1 MTPMR
6 TDLWISFGV
15 RALVPTLLV
24 PTLLVPSKPLLATA
38 QQDVVIVRSDRTPVR
53 VKAYRPWQARCR
65 GAVVVSPGAGGSEQG
80 YAYLGQGL
88 SELGWLTVVVG
99 HNERDRQAIRGSWQ
113 GGHLSEALARLI
125 ADPSAQA
132 SRLADL
138 AVVRRWAQQHCG
150 ASKSVLIGHSMGAA
164 AAMIEAGARNNLGI
178 RGTTAFSAYVALSPQ
193 GSGSIFPVN
202 AWSDLRRPFL
212 VLTGT
217 RDAGLGGASWR
228 TRLEPFGSM
237 PPGCKWLAVIDW
249 ASHLH
254 FAGRGNSLR
263 VQRLTLATITGFL
276 ESVERGDCR
285 PTRRDPA
292 VRLQV
297 K

>member
-1 MTPMR
+1 MR

-113 GGHLSEALARLI
+113 GGI
-125 ADPSAQA
+125 
-132 SRLADL
+132 
-138 AVVRRWAQQHCG
+138 
-150 ASKSVLIGHSMGAA
+150 
-164 AAMIEAGARNNLGI
+164 
-178 RGTTAFSAYVALSPQ
+178 
-193 GSGSIFPVN
+193 
-202 AWSDLRRPFL
+202 
-212 VLTGT
+212 
-217 RDAGLGGASWR
+217 
-228 TRLEPFGSM
+228 
-237 PPGCKWLAVIDW
+237 
-249 ASHLH
+249 
-254 FAGRGNSLR
+254 
-263 VQRLTLATITGFL
+263 
-276 ESVERGDCR
+276 
-285 PTRRDPA
+285 
-292 VRLQV
+292 
-297 K
+297 